1 MYINS
6 PLRADAENVGR
17 SSIRRSPISLL
28 QFKPFSIVVL
38 LTSSLIPRPESTAMA
53 IAAVVV
59 LPIGLLFLLSGL
71 IINFLQGFFFV
82 LVRPCSK
89 RTYRKINGYLAELL
103 WLEVI
108 WLFDWWAHIK
118 VDLFIDS
125 ETLELMGKEHV
136 LLICNHKSDVDW
148 LIGWVLAQRAGC
160 LGSTLALVK
169 KSLKF
174 LPVIGW
180 SMWFTEYIFL
190 ERNWSKDENILMEG
204 FENLR
209 DFPMP
214 FWVAVFVEGTR
225 FTQAKLLA
233 AQEYAIATK
242 LPIPRHVLI
251 PKTKGFVTAVNHLR
265 SFVPAIYNCT
275 VAIPKDEP
283 LPTILRMFRGKSSTV
298 HVHVKR
304 HSICE
309 LPDADA
315 DIRRWCRDVFLEKD
329 AQLELHQSE
338 NSFGDHIECHGIGRP
353 KKSLYVVVMWS
364 CVLIYGAYRFLEWCS
379 FSWGTL
385 SFCSVFLLVVMI
397 AMQILIL
404 FSQSEQSKPPEVSTF
419 NNDQDTMN
427 QKLIP

>member
-1 MYINS
+1 
-6 PLRADAENVGR
+6 
-17 SSIRRSPISLL
+17 
-28 QFKPFSIVVL
+28 
-38 LTSSLIPRPESTAMA
+38 MA

-71 IINFLQGFFFV
+71 IINFLQAFFFV

-89 RTYRKINGYLAELL
+89 NMYRKINACLAQLL
-103 WLEVI
+103 WLELI

-136 LLICNHKSDVDW
+136 LLICNHKSDIDW
-148 LIGWVLAQRAGC
+148 LIGWVLAQRSGC

-214 FWVAVFVEGTR
+214 FWLAVFVEGTR
-225 FTQAKLLA
+225 FTHAKLLA

-242 LPIPRHVLI
+242 SPVPRNVLI
-251 PKTKGFVTAVNHLR
+251 PRTKGFVAAVNHLR

-275 VAIPKDEP
+275 VAVPKNEP
-283 LPTILRMFRGKSSTV
+283 LPTILRMFRGRSSTV

-304 HSICE
+304 HLIRE
-309 LPDADA
+309 LPHTDA
-315 DIRRWCRDVFLEKD
+315 DIRQWCRDIFLEKD
-329 AQLELHQSE
+329 ASLELHQSE
-338 NSFGDHIECHGIGRP
+338 NTFGDMECHGIGRP
-353 KKSLYVVVMWS
+353 KKSLYVVIIWS
-364 CVLIYGAYRFLEWCS
+364 CLLLFGVIKFFEWCS
-379 FSWGTL
+379 FSWEAIT
-385 SFCSVFLLVVMI
+385 FCAILLLFVMI
-397 AMQILIL
+397 CMQILIV
-404 FSQSEQSKPPEVSTF
+404 FSQSEQSNPPEASTL
-419 NNDQDTMN
+419 NTEDAMN